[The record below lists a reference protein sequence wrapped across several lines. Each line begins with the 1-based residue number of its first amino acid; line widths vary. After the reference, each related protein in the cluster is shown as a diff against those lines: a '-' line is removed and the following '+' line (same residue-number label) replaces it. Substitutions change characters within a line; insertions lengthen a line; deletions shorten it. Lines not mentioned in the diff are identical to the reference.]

1 GGTRRD
7 PRRRGD
13 GARPGG
19 PAGFPASHARR
30 CQPQG
35 QGSSRLPALT
45 PKGILSQL
53 VKRTNTV
60 LQTVF
65 GVRGRGRDLF
75 SAAQRLDLEG
85 VVAKGVAD
93 PYTPATVWWKIR
105 NGF

>member
-1 GGTRRD
+1 M
-7 PRRRGD
+7 
-13 GARPGG
+13 
-19 PAGFPASHARR
+19 
-30 CQPQG
+30 
-35 QGSSRLPALT
+35 
-45 PKGILSQL
+45 
-53 VKRTNTV
+53 

-105 NGF
+105 NGFYTQMPARRELFHRPTDS